1 MAFTIGLDYGT
12 NSVRA
17 LIVDVR
23 TGEEIA
29 TSVWGFAHGEAGI
42 LLDPRDPNVARQH
55 PADYVEGAERVLKES
70 LAAAA
75 EVADFSP
82 GKVIGIGVDATGSTP
97 IPVDASGTPLAF
109 SDRFLDHPAAMAW
122 LWKDHTSHAEAAAFT
137 ALAAEKRPEILA
149 KCGGTYSSEWFW
161 AKILHC
167 KNTAP
172 EVFEAAHTWV
182 ECPDWIPAFLC
193 GVRDP
198 AAIKRCACAAGH
210 KGAYNPDWGGYPDAA
225 FLAELDPAL
234 AELRATL
241 PDACHAVGEPAGG
254 LSAEWAE
261 KTGLPAG
268 IPVSVAA
275 IDAHLGAVG
284 CGIQPGALVRIMGTS
299 TCDMIVHP
307 LGAPLEDIPGICGI
321 VPGSILPDAYG
332 LEAGQSASGDI
343 YNWFVNSI
351 QPGGPEAG
359 SHAALTEGAAA
370 LRPGESGLL
379 ALDWNN
385 GNRTVLVDPRLTGLM
400 LGMTLH
406 TKPAEMY
413 RALIEATAFGARMI
427 MERFEAYGVPCQR
440 VIACGGIAVK
450 NPLVM
455 QIHADVMNR
464 TLEVSRSEQTCA
476 LGSAMAAAVA
486 AGPNAGGYAGFGEAA
501 RAMTGIRPEVY
512 RPNPEAVAIYDRL
525 HALYKTVHDAFGLKG
540 AQVDTYPIMKELLAI
555 REEAAGA

>member
-1 MAFTIGLDYGT
+1 MAYTIGLDYGT

-29 TSVWGFAHGEAGI
+29 TAVWGFAHGEEGI

-55 PADYVEGAERVLKES
+55 PRDYVEGAERVLKEA
-70 LAAAA
+70 LEQAREA
-75 EVADFSP
+75 EDFSAD
-82 GKVIGIGVDATGSTP
+82 KVIGMGVDATGSTP
-97 IPVDASGTPLAF
+97 IPVDKEGVPLAF
-109 SDRFLDHPAAMAW
+109 DEKFRDNIAAMAW

-137 ALAAEKRPEILA
+137 ERAAAEQPDILA

-182 ECPDWIPAFLC
+182 ESTDWIPAVLC
-193 GVRDP
+193 GVTDP
-198 AAIKRCACAAGH
+198 AAIKRCVCAAGH
-210 KGAYNPDWGGYPDAA
+210 KGAYNPSWGGYPDAK
-225 FLAELDPAL
+225 FLAGLDPAL
-234 AELRATL
+234 AEVRATL
-241 PDACHAVGEPAGG
+241 PDKCHPVGEVAGG

-261 KTGLPAG
+261 KTGLPQG

-284 CGIQPGALVRIMGTS
+284 CGIEPGVLTRIMGTS

-307 LGAPLEDIPGICGI
+307 EKEPLEDIPGICGI
-321 VPGSILPDAYG
+321 VPGSILPGSYG

-343 YNWFVNSI
+343 YNWFVNNI
-351 QPGGPEAG
+351 EPGGPEAG
-359 SHAALTEGAAA
+359 SHEALTKAAEA
-370 LRPGESGLL
+370 LQPGESGLL

-385 GNRTVLVDPRLTGLM
+385 GNRTVLVDPRLTGMM

-413 RALIEATAFGARMI
+413 RALLEATAFGARMI
-427 MERFEAYGVPCQR
+427 MERFEEYGVPCKR
-440 VIACGGIAVK
+440 VVACGGIAIK

-476 LGSAMAAAVA
+476 LGSCMAAAVA
-486 AGPNAGGYAGFGEAA
+486 AGKDKGGHASFADAA
-501 RAMTGIRPEVY
+501 KAMTAIRPEVY
-512 RPNPEAVAIYDRL
+512 TPDPKAVATYDRL
-525 HALYKTVHDAFGLKG
+525 HALYKTVHDAFGLMGSK
-540 AQVDTYPIMKELLAI
+540 ADCYPVMKELLAI
-555 REEAAGA
+555 REGVGR